1 MNEPRELSENVWLDE
16 VTHTIVLGIDRLS
29 LAFDAQEFWDFCLS
43 IEEAKSEIEKHPD
56 FIVGTYEEDGIE
68 RTQLIVKTDD
78 PDFN

>member
-16 VTHTIVLGIDRLS
+16 STNTIVLGVDRLS
-29 LAFDAQEFWDFCLS
+29 VAFDAQEFWDFCLNIADAKEM
-43 IEEAKSEIEKHPD
+43 IECHPN
-56 FIVGTYEEDGIE
+56 FVIGTYEEDGIE